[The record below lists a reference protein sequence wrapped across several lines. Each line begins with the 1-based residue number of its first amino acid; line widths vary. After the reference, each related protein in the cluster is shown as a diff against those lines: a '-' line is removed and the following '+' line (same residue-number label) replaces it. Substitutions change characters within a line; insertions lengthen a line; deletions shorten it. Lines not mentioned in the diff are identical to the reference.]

1 MTDAYIP
8 HGGYWSTPFARWQ
21 GTMAH
26 LHSLEFAAH
35 VAKDEL
41 ARRKI
46 STDEIDVGVLGI
58 TIPQKQS
65 FWGLPWTTAMMGAD
79 HIPGPTISQ
88 ACATSARC
96 LQSASLEIDGGA
108 AEAVL
113 VLTADRTS
121 NSPHVYYPAPAAPG
135 GVGAHEN
142 VVLDNF
148 SSDPYAK
155 CGMIDT
161 AENVA
166 AKWQITTAEQHDVA
180 IRRGEQYLDA
190 TNNDGAFHKRYMTL
204 PFAVPDARFRK
215 TVTTLETD
223 EGIRPATHDGVKDLK
238 PVKDGGTVTFAGQTH
253 PADGSAGMIVT
264 TRDRARDISHGS
276 GVEIRIR
283 GLGMARVDKAMM
295 PYAPVPAAQR
305 ALDDADL
312 SIDAIDAIKTHNPFA
327 VNDVV
332 FAREMGIDVMSMNNY
347 GCSLIWGH
355 PQGPTGLRCIIELI
369 EELTMRGGGNGL
381 FTGCAAGDTAMSVIV
396 EVTEG

>member
-1 MTDAYIP
+1 MTNAYIP
-8 HGGYWSTPFARWQ
+8 HGAYWSTPFARWQ
-21 GTMAH
+21 GTLSH

-35 VAKDEL
+35 VAKDEM
-41 ARRKI
+41 ARREI
-46 STDEIDVGVLGI
+46 STDDINVGILGI
-58 TIPQKQS
+58 TVPQKQS

-96 LQSASLEIDGGA
+96 LQTASLEIDGGA
-108 AEAVL
+108 ADSVL

-121 NSPHVYYPAPAAPG
+121 NSPHVYYPAPHGPG
-135 GVGAHEN
+135 GTGAHED

-148 SSDPYAK
+148 SSDPYAR

-166 AKWQITTAEQHDVA
+166 AKFQITTAEQHDVVV
-180 IRRGEQYLDA
+180 RRHEQYLDA
-190 TNNDGAFHKRYMTL
+190 TADDGAFHKRFMTL

-215 TVTTLETD
+215 TVATLQGD
-223 EGIRPATHDGVKDLK
+223 EGIRETTHDSVKGLK

-253 PADGSAGMIVT
+253 PADGSAGMVVT
-264 TRDRARDISHGS
+264 GRDRAKEMSNGS

-283 GLGMARVDKAMM
+283 GLGMARVDKAFM

-305 ALDDADL
+305 ALADAGL

-332 FAREMGIDVMSMNNY
+332 FAREMGIDVMTMNNY
-347 GCSLIWGH
+347 GCSLVWGH

-369 EELTMRGGGNGL
+369 EELMIRGGGNGL

-396 EVTEG
+396 EVTGL